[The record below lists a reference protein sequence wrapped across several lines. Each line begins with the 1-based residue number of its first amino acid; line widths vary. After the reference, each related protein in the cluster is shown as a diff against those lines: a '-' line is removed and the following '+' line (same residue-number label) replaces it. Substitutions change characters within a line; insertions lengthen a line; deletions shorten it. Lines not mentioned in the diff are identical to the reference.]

1 MPQTASRIAAIERRT
16 KRHRERERE
25 RERESF
31 ERGVW

>member
-16 KRHRERERE
+16 KGQRQRQI
-25 RERESF
+25 ESF

>member
-1 MPQTASRIAAIERRT
+1 MLQTASRIAAIERRT
-16 KRHRERERE
+16 KGQTD